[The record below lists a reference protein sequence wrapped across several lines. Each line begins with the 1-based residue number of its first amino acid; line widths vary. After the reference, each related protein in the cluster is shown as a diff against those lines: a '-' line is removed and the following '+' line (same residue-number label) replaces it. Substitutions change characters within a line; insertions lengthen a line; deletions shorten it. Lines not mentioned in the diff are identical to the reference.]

1 MLPFLCLKEFKMSK
15 RTLEDIALET
25 ALGHFLCDVINID
38 EYRNTGEDWIDEL
51 DVTVWE
57 PFEYYSPQDL
67 QGLISDLESSILDAL
82 KEATENEEEAA

>member
-1 MLPFLCLKEFKMSK
+1 MTK

-25 ALGHFLCDVINID
+25 ALGHFLCDVISID

-51 DVTVWE
+51 AVTVWE

-82 KEATENEEEAA
+82 KEATTYEEEAA